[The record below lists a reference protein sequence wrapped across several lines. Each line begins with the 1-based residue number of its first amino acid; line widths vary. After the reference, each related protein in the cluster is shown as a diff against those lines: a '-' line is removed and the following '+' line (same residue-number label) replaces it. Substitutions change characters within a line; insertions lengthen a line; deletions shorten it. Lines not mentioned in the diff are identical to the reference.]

1 MKKFLTVLL
10 SSTFLLNTLNAEEM
24 PVLENDNEVKEVVE
38 ENTQVDETTTQN
50 EDTTN
55 EEQEV
60 KNYVAQINDTK
71 YETFD
76 EAYAASKDG
85 DTIILLSDATT
96 EGINLKHNLI
106 IDGKKYTLTFTDKGI
121 AMWEFSLTFKNMTV
135 SMNGITSTP
144 YTSEW
149 SWMAIAAST
158 NAKLVLEN
166 TNMTIDAAGKS
177 KNNTHAIYF
186 CSNNVLSLKNST
198 LTIKNYKHN
207 ALEWNGGDGG
217 YNILLDNS
225 SYLSDNNRSGFTGTF
240 TVKTYNSNVDVIN
253 STGNGSNGSNFEFH
267 DSKVNFNNNG
277 GHGLSAGKLKAYNT
291 TINAINNK
299 LYGVVVVSE
308 LLFDKNTNV
317 TINENGSSYTGGGLK
332 FSISRYT
339 GKFNATIEAGANV
352 TLNKNYRNAIENYGI
367 MTFENGSN
375 LSITENNEPN
385 KGAGIYNAGTI
396 TLPENAIIMNNF
408 ANEGGG
414 IYNKGTM
421 IIPASVKIYNNHAEV
436 SSDDIYNDENANITF
451 GNTHDDWELNGG
463 YKDKDKT
470 EKDCTDKIDG
480 WYDDNEEKRYN
491 SHDENKDNLYVLEK
505 ASGNYTNK
513 LTLKAAHGLYG
524 NVTVRY
530 IDDEGKE
537 LSENIILRGKVD
549 SEYTSSAKEF
559 EYYELIEVKGNRT
572 GKYTLDNQEVIYI
585 YSFVGGIGGDDV
597 DIDTNFPKT
606 GVESNNL
613 PEIIFSLSSLL
624 LAGTVLLK
632 KKFSY

>member
-24 PVLENDNEVKEVVE
+24 PVLENDNEVKAVVE

-85 DTIILLSDATT
+85 DTIILLSNATT
-96 EGINLKHNLI
+96 EGINLKHNLT

-121 AMWEFSLTFKNMTV
+121 AMWKYSLTFKNMTV

-144 YTSEW
+144 YTAEW
-149 SWMAIAAST
+149 NWMAIAAST
-158 NAKLVLEN
+158 NAKLILEN
-166 TNMTIDAAGKS
+166 TNMTMDAAGKS
-177 KNNTHAIYF
+177 KNDTHAIYF

-240 TVKTYNSNVDVIN
+240 TVKTINNSKIDVVN
-253 STGNGSNGSNFEFH
+253 STGNGSNGSHFEFY

-277 GHGLSAGKLKAYNT
+277 SHGLSAGLLTIDNSTVNANNNGANGIHVKSTLKVQNNS
-291 TINAINNK
+291 IVNIENNK
-299 LYGVVVVSE
+299 CSISSQWTIPGALYVAGKDSII
-308 LLFDKNTNV
+308 DKTTKL
-317 TINENGSSYTGGGLK
+317 TIQNNNGS
-332 FSISRYT
+332 
-339 GKFNATIEAGANV
+339 
-352 TLNKNYRNAIENYGI
+352 
-367 MTFENGSN
+367 
-375 LSITENNEPN
+375 
-385 KGAGIYNAGTI
+385 GIYVHKTGDLKLEAGTI
-396 TLPENAIIMNNF
+396 INNF
-408 ANEGGG
+408 AEKLQIGGG
-414 IYNKGTM
+414 IHNTGNLTIDDSV
-421 IIPASVKIYNNHAEV
+421 IINNNHAEV
-436 SSDDIYNDENANITF
+436 SSDDIYNDENASITF

-505 ASGNYTNK
+505 TSGNYTNK

-524 NVTVRY
+524 NVTVKY

-549 SEYTSSAKEF
+549 SEYISLEKEF
-559 EYYELIEVKGNRT
+559 EYYELIEVKGNKT

-585 YSFVGGIGGDDV
+585 YSFVGGMGGDI
-597 DIDTNFPKT
+597 IDPNFPKT

-613 PEIIFSLSSLL
+613 PEVIFSLSSLL
-624 LAGTVLLK
+624 LAGTILLK
-632 KKFSY
+632 KRFN

>member
-106 IDGKKYTLTFTDKGI
+106 IDGKKHTLTFTDKGI
-121 AMWEFSLTFKNMTV
+121 AMWKYSLTFKNMTV

-149 SWMAIAAST
+149 NWMAIAAST
-158 NAKLVLEN
+158 NAKLILEN
-166 TNMTIDAAGKS
+166 TNMTMDAAGKS

-198 LTIKNYKHN
+198 LTIKNYKQD

-253 STGNGSNGSNFEFH
+253 SSGNGSNGSNFEFY

-277 GHGLSAGKLKAYNT
+277 GHGLSAGLLTIDNSTVNANNNGANGIHVGGTLKVQNNS
-291 TINAINNK
+291 IVNIENNK
-299 LYGVVVVSE
+299 CSISSKWTIPGALYVAGKDSII
-308 LLFDKNTNV
+308 DKTTKL
-317 TINENGSSYTGGGLK
+317 TIQNNNGS
-332 FSISRYT
+332 
-339 GKFNATIEAGANV
+339 
-352 TLNKNYRNAIENYGI
+352 
-367 MTFENGSN
+367 
-375 LSITENNEPN
+375 
-385 KGAGIYNAGTI
+385 GIYVHKTGDLKLETGTI
-396 TLPENAIIMNNF
+396 INNF
-408 ANEGGG
+408 AEKLQIGGG
-414 IYNKGTM
+414 IHNAGNLTIDDSV
-421 IIPASVKIYNNHAEV
+421 IINNNHAEV
-436 SSDDIYNDENANITF
+436 SSDDIYNDENASITF

-505 ASGNYTNK
+505 TSGNYTNK

-549 SEYTSSAKEF
+549 SEYTSSEKEF
-559 EYYELIEVKGNRT
+559 EYYELIEVKGNKT

-585 YSFVGGIGGDDV
+585 YSFVGGIGGDDIEI
-597 DIDTNFPKT
+597 DIDNNFPKT

-613 PEIIFSLSSLL
+613 PEVIFSLSSLL
-624 LAGTVLLK
+624 LAGTILLK
-632 KKFSY
+632 KRFN

>member
-24 PVLENDNEVKEVVE
+24 PVLENDSEVKTVVE
-38 ENTQVDETTTQN
+38 ENTQTDETTTQIEN
-50 EDTTN
+50 TPN

-76 EAYAASKDG
+76 EALAASKND
-85 DTIILLSDATT
+85 DTIILLSNATT
-96 EGINLKHNLI
+96 EGINLKHNLT
-106 IDGKKYTLTFTDKGI
+106 IDGKKYTLTFTNKGI
-121 AMWEFSLTFKNMTV
+121 AMWKYSLTFKNMTV

-149 SWMAIAAST
+149 NWMAIASST
-158 NAKLVLEN
+158 DAKLILEN

-186 CSNNVLSLKNST
+186 CGNNVLSLKNSN
-198 LTIKNYKHN
+198 LTIKNYKQD
-207 ALEWNGGDGG
+207 ALEWNGDIPGFKEFDTG
-217 YNILLDNS
+217 YNIILENS
-225 SYLSDNNRSGFTGTF
+225 TFVSDHNRSGFTGTF

-253 STGNGSNGSNFEFH
+253 SSGNGSNGSHFEFY

-277 GHGLSAGKLKAYNT
+277 AHGLSAGLL
-291 TINAINNK
+291 TINNSTVNANNNGANGIHVKSTLKIQNNSIVNIENNK
-299 LYGVVVVSE
+299 CSISSQWTIPGALYVAGKNSII
-308 LLFDKNTNV
+308 DKTTKL
-317 TINENGSSYTGGGLK
+317 TIQNNNGS
-332 FSISRYT
+332 
-339 GKFNATIEAGANV
+339 
-352 TLNKNYRNAIENYGI
+352 
-367 MTFENGSN
+367 
-375 LSITENNEPN
+375 
-385 KGAGIYNAGTI
+385 GIYVHKTGDLKLETGTI
-396 TLPENAIIMNNF
+396 INNF
-408 ANEGGG
+408 AEKLQIGGG
-414 IYNKGTM
+414 IHNAGNL
-421 IIPASVKIYNNHAEV
+421 IIDDTVIINNNHAEI

-549 SEYTSSAKEF
+549 NEYTSSEKEF
-559 EYYELIEVKGNRT
+559 EYYELIEVKGNKT

-585 YSFVGGIGGDDV
+585 YSFVGGMGGDIV
-597 DIDTNFPKT
+597 DPAFPKT
-606 GVESNNL
+606 GVEDSNL
-613 PEIIFSLSSLL
+613 PEVIFSLSSLL
-624 LAGTVLLK
+624 LAGTILLK
-632 KKFSY
+632 KRFN

>member
-24 PVLENDNEVKEVVE
+24 PVLENDNEVEAVVE

-106 IDGKKYTLTFTDKGI
+106 IDGKKHTLTFTDKGI
-121 AMWEFSLTFKNMTV
+121 AMWKYSLTFKNMTV

-149 SWMAIAAST
+149 KWMAIAAST
-158 NAKLVLEN
+158 NAKLILEN
-166 TNMTIDAAGKS
+166 TNMTMDAAGKS
-177 KNNTHAIYF
+177 KNDTHAIYF

-198 LTIKNYKHN
+198 LTIKNYKQD

-240 TVKTYNSNVDVIN
+240 TVKTINNSKIDVVN

-277 GHGLSAGKLKAYNT
+277 GHGLSAGLLTIDNSTVNANNNGANGIHVGGTLKVQNNSIVNIENNKCSISSKWTIPGALYVAGKDSIIDKTTKL
-291 TINAINNK
+291 TIQNNNGSGIYVHKTGDLKLETGTIINNFAEK
-299 LYGVVVVSE
+299 LQ
-308 LLFDKNTNV
+308 
-317 TINENGSSYTGGGLK
+317 IGGG
-332 FSISRYT
+332 IHNT
-339 GKFNATIEAGANV
+339 G
-352 TLNKNYRNAIENYGI
+352 
-367 MTFENGSN
+367 N
-375 LSITENNEPN
+375 LSIDDSV
-385 KGAGIYNAGTI
+385 
-396 TLPENAIIMNNF
+396 IIN
-408 ANEGGG
+408 
-414 IYNKGTM
+414 
-421 IIPASVKIYNNHAEV
+421 NNHAEV
-436 SSDDIYNDENANITF
+436 SSDDIYNDENASITF

-505 ASGNYTNK
+505 TSGNYTNK

-524 NVTVRY
+524 NVTVKY

-549 SEYTSSAKEF
+549 SEYTSSEKEF
-559 EYYELIEVKGNRT
+559 EYYELIEVKGNKT

-606 GVESNNL
+606 GVEDNNL
-613 PEIIFSLSSLL
+613 PEVIFSMSSLL
-624 LAGTVLLK
+624 LAGTILLK
-632 KKFSY
+632 KKFN

>member
-24 PVLENDNEVKEVVE
+24 PVLENDNEVKAVVE

-76 EAYAASKDG
+76 EAYAASKND
-85 DTIILLSDATT
+85 DTIILLSNATT
-96 EGINLKHNLI
+96 EGIDLKHNLT
-106 IDGKKYTLTFTDKGI
+106 IDGKKHALTFTDKGI
-121 AMWEFSLTFKNMTV
+121 AMWKYSLTFKNMTV

-144 YTSEW
+144 YTAEW
-149 SWMAIAAST
+149 NWMAIAAST
-158 NAKLVLEN
+158 NAKLILEN
-166 TNMTIDAAGKS
+166 TNMTMDAAGKS
-177 KNNTHAIYF
+177 KNDTHAIYF

-240 TVKTYNSNVDVIN
+240 TVKTINNSKIDVVN
-253 STGNGSNGSNFEFH
+253 STGNGSNGSHFEFY

-277 GHGLSAGKLKAYNT
+277 SHGLSAGLLTIDNSTVNANNNGANGIHVKSTLKVQNNS
-291 TINAINNK
+291 IVNIENNK
-299 LYGVVVVSE
+299 CSISSQWTIPGALYVAGKDSII
-308 LLFDKNTNV
+308 DKTTKL
-317 TINENGSSYTGGGLK
+317 TIQNNNGS
-332 FSISRYT
+332 
-339 GKFNATIEAGANV
+339 
-352 TLNKNYRNAIENYGI
+352 
-367 MTFENGSN
+367 
-375 LSITENNEPN
+375 
-385 KGAGIYNAGTI
+385 GIYVHKTGDLKLEAGTI
-396 TLPENAIIMNNF
+396 INNF
-408 ANEGGG
+408 AEKLQIGGG
-414 IYNKGTM
+414 IHNAGNLTIDNSV
-421 IIPASVKIYNNHAEV
+421 IINNNHAEV

-491 SHDENKDNLYVLEK
+491 SHDENRDNLYVLEK

-524 NVTVRY
+524 NVTVKY

-549 SEYTSSAKEF
+549 SEYTSLEKEF
-559 EYYELIEVKGNRT
+559 EYYELIEVKGNKT

-585 YSFVGGIGGDDV
+585 YSFVGGMGGDIV
-597 DIDTNFPKT
+597 DPAFPKT
-606 GVESNNL
+606 GVEDSNL
-613 PEIIFSLSSLL
+613 PEVIFSLSSLL
-624 LAGTVLLK
+624 LAGTILLK
-632 KKFSY
+632 KRFN

>member
-24 PVLENDNEVKEVVE
+24 PVLENDNEVKAVVE

-85 DTIILLSDATT
+85 DTIFLLSNATT
-96 EGINLKHNLI
+96 EGIDLKHNLT
-106 IDGKKYTLTFTDKGI
+106 IDGKKYTLTFTNKGI
-121 AMWEFSLTFKNMTV
+121 AMWKYSLTFKNMTV

-149 SWMAIAAST
+149 NWMAIASSAD
-158 NAKLVLEN
+158 AKLILEN

-177 KNNTHAIYF
+177 KNDTHAIYF
-186 CSNNVLSLKNST
+186 CGNNVLSLKNST
-198 LTIKNYKHN
+198 LTIKNYKQD
-207 ALEWNGGDGG
+207 ALEWDGGDGG

-240 TVKTYNSNVDVIN
+240 TVKTINNSKIDVVN
-253 STGNGSNGSNFEFH
+253 STGNGSNGSNFEFY

-299 LYGVVVVSE
+299 LYGVAAVSE

-317 TINENGSSYTGGGLK
+317 TINENGSSYTGGGLR
-332 FSISRYT
+332 FSISKYT

-352 TLNKNYRNAIENYGI
+352 TFNKNYRNAIENYGI
-367 MTFENGSN
+367 MSFENGSN
-375 LSITENNEPN
+375 LSITENNEPK
-385 KGAGIYNAGTI
+385 KGAGIYNAGTM

-436 SSDDIYNDENANITF
+436 SSDDIYNDENASITF

-505 ASGNYTNK
+505 TSGNYTNK

-537 LSENIILRGKVD
+537 LSKNIILRGKVD
-549 SEYTSSAKEF
+549 SEYTSSEKEF
-559 EYYELIEVKGNRT
+559 EYYELIEVKGNKT

-585 YSFVGGIGGDDV
+585 YSFVGGMGGDIV
-597 DIDTNFPKT
+597 DPAFPKT
-606 GVESNNL
+606 GVEDSNL
-613 PEIIFSLSSLL
+613 PEVIFSLSSLL
-624 LAGTVLLK
+624 LAGTILLK
-632 KKFSY
+632 KRFN

>member
-24 PVLENDNEVKEVVE
+24 PVLENDNEVKTVVE
-38 ENTQVDETTTQN
+38 ENTQTDETTTQIEN
-50 EDTTN
+50 TPN

-76 EAYAASKDG
+76 EALAASKND
-85 DTIILLSDATT
+85 DTIILLSNATT
-96 EGINLKHNLI
+96 EGINLKHNLT
-106 IDGKKYTLTFTDKGI
+106 IDGKKYTLTFTNKGI
-121 AMWEFSLTFKNMTV
+121 AMWKYSLTFKNMTV

-149 SWMAIAAST
+149 NWMAIASST
-158 NAKLVLEN
+158 DAKLILEN

-186 CSNNVLSLKNST
+186 CGNNVLSLKNSN
-198 LTIKNYKHN
+198 LTIKNYKQD
-207 ALEWNGGDGG
+207 ALEWNGDIPGFKEFDKG
-217 YNILLDNS
+217 YNIILENS
-225 SYLSDNNRSGFTGTF
+225 TFVSDHNRSGFTGTF

-253 STGNGSNGSNFEFH
+253 SSGNGSNGSHFEFY

-277 GHGLSAGKLKAYNT
+277 AHGLSAGLL
-291 TINAINNK
+291 TINNSTVNANNNGANGIHVGDTLKIQNNSIVNIENNK
-299 LYGVVVVSE
+299 CSISSKWTMPGALYVAGKNSII
-308 LLFDKNTNV
+308 DKTTKL
-317 TINENGSSYTGGGLK
+317 TIQNNNGS
-332 FSISRYT
+332 
-339 GKFNATIEAGANV
+339 
-352 TLNKNYRNAIENYGI
+352 
-367 MTFENGSN
+367 
-375 LSITENNEPN
+375 
-385 KGAGIYNAGTI
+385 GIYVHKTGDLKLETGTI
-396 TLPENAIIMNNF
+396 INNF
-408 ANEGGG
+408 AEKLQIGGG
-414 IYNKGTM
+414 IHNAGNL
-421 IIPASVKIYNNHAEV
+421 IIDDSVIINNNHAEV

-549 SEYTSSAKEF
+549 NEYTSSEKEF
-559 EYYELIEVKGNRT
+559 EYYELIEVKGNKT

-585 YSFVGGIGGDDV
+585 YSFVGGMGGDIV
-597 DIDTNFPKT
+597 DPAFPKT
-606 GVESNNL
+606 GVEDSNL
-613 PEIIFSLSSLL
+613 PEVIFSLSSLL

>member
-24 PVLENDNEVKEVVE
+24 PVLENDNEVKTVVE
-38 ENTQVDETTTQN
+38 ENTQTDETTTQIEN
-50 EDTTN
+50 TPN

-76 EAYAASKDG
+76 EALAASKND
-85 DTIILLSDATT
+85 DTIILLSNATT
-96 EGINLKHNLI
+96 EGINLKHNLT
-106 IDGKKYTLTFTDKGI
+106 IDGKKYTLTFTNKGI
-121 AMWEFSLTFKNMTV
+121 AMWKYSLTFKNMTV

-144 YTSEW
+144 YTAEW
-149 SWMAIAAST
+149 NWMAIAAST
-158 NAKLVLEN
+158 NAKLILEN
-166 TNMTIDAAGKS
+166 TNMTMDAAGKS

-186 CSNNVLSLKNST
+186 CGNNVLSLKNST
-198 LTIKNYKHN
+198 LTIKNYKQD
-207 ALEWNGGDGG
+207 ALEWDDKRKGFEEFDTG
-217 YNILLDNS
+217 YNVILENS
-225 SYLSDNNRSGFTGTF
+225 TFVSDHNRSGFTGTF

-253 STGNGSNGSNFEFH
+253 SSGNGSNGSHFEFH

-277 GHGLSAGKLKAYNT
+277 AHGLSAGLL
-291 TINAINNK
+291 TINNSTVNANNNGANGIHVGDTLKIQNNSIVNIENNK
-299 LYGVVVVSE
+299 CSISSKWTMPGALYVAGKNSII
-308 LLFDKNTNV
+308 DKTTKL
-317 TINENGSSYTGGGLK
+317 TIQNNNGS
-332 FSISRYT
+332 
-339 GKFNATIEAGANV
+339 
-352 TLNKNYRNAIENYGI
+352 
-367 MTFENGSN
+367 
-375 LSITENNEPN
+375 
-385 KGAGIYNAGTI
+385 GIYVHKTGDLKLETGTI
-396 TLPENAIIMNNF
+396 INNF
-408 ANEGGG
+408 AEKLQIGGG
-414 IYNKGTM
+414 IHNAGNL
-421 IIPASVKIYNNHAEV
+421 IIDDSVIINNNHAEV

-549 SEYTSSAKEF
+549 NEYTSSEKEF
-559 EYYELIEVKGNRT
+559 EYYELIEVKGNKT

-585 YSFVGGIGGDDV
+585 YSFVGGMGGDIV
-597 DIDTNFPKT
+597 DPAFPKT
-606 GVESNNL
+606 GVEDSNL
-613 PEIIFSLSSLL
+613 PEVIFSLSSLL

>member
-24 PVLENDNEVKEVVE
+24 PVLENDNEVKAVVE

-76 EAYAASKDG
+76 EAYAASKNG
-85 DTIILLSDATT
+85 DTIILLSNATT
-96 EGINLKHNLI
+96 EGIDLKHNLT
-106 IDGKKYTLTFTDKGI
+106 IDGKKYTLTFTNKGI
-121 AMWEFSLTFKNMTV
+121 AMWKYSLTFKNMTV

-149 SWMAIAAST
+149 NWMAIASSAD
-158 NAKLVLEN
+158 AKLILEN

-177 KNNTHAIYF
+177 KNDTHAIYF
-186 CSNNVLSLKNST
+186 CGNNVLSLKNST
-198 LTIKNYKHN
+198 LTIKNYKQD
-207 ALEWNGGDGG
+207 ALEWDGGDGG

-240 TVKTYNSNVDVIN
+240 TVKTINNSKIDVVN
-253 STGNGSNGSNFEFH
+253 STGNGSNGSNFEFY

-299 LYGVVVVSE
+299 LYGVAAVSE

-317 TINENGSSYTGGGLK
+317 TINENGSSYTGGGLR
-332 FSISRYT
+332 FSISKYT

-352 TLNKNYRNAIENYGI
+352 TFNKNYRNAIENYGI
-367 MTFENGSN
+367 MSFENGSN
-375 LSITENNEPN
+375 LSITENNEPK
-385 KGAGIYNAGTI
+385 KGAGIYNAGTM

-421 IIPASVKIYNNHAEV
+421 VIPASVKIYNNHAEV
-436 SSDDIYNDENANITF
+436 SSDDIYNDENASITF

-505 ASGNYTNK
+505 TSGNYTNK

-524 NVTVRY
+524 NVTVKY

-537 LSENIILRGKVD
+537 LSKNIILRGKVD
-549 SEYTSSAKEF
+549 SEYTSSEKEF
-559 EYYELIEVKGNRT
+559 EYYELIEVKGNKT

-585 YSFVGGIGGDDV
+585 YSFVGGMGGDIV
-597 DIDTNFPKT
+597 DPAFPKT
-606 GVESNNL
+606 GVEDSNL
-613 PEIIFSLSSLL
+613 PEVIFSLSSLL
-624 LAGTVLLK
+624 LAGTILLK
-632 KKFSY
+632 KRFN

>member
-24 PVLENDNEVKEVVE
+24 PVLENDNEVKAVVE

-85 DTIILLSDATT
+85 DTIILLSNATT
-96 EGINLKHNLI
+96 EGINLKHNLT

-121 AMWEFSLTFKNMTV
+121 AMWKYSLTFKNMTV

-144 YTSEW
+144 YTAEW
-149 SWMAIAAST
+149 NWMAIAAST
-158 NAKLVLEN
+158 NAKLILEN
-166 TNMTIDAAGKS
+166 TNMTMDAAGKS
-177 KNNTHAIYF
+177 KNDTHAIYF

-240 TVKTYNSNVDVIN
+240 TVKTINNSKIDVVN
-253 STGNGSNGSNFEFH
+253 STGNGSNGSHFEFY

-277 GHGLSAGKLKAYNT
+277 SHGLSAGLLTIDNSTVNANNNGANGIHVASTLKVQNNS
-291 TINAINNK
+291 IVNIENNK
-299 LYGVVVVSE
+299 CSLSSQWTIPGALYVAGKDSII
-308 LLFDKNTNV
+308 DKTTKL
-317 TINENGSSYTGGGLK
+317 TIQNNNGS
-332 FSISRYT
+332 
-339 GKFNATIEAGANV
+339 
-352 TLNKNYRNAIENYGI
+352 
-367 MTFENGSN
+367 
-375 LSITENNEPN
+375 
-385 KGAGIYNAGTI
+385 GIYVHKTGDLKLEAGTI
-396 TLPENAIIMNNF
+396 INNF
-408 ANEGGG
+408 AEKLPIGGG
-414 IYNKGTM
+414 IHNTGNLTIDDSV
-421 IIPASVKIYNNHAEV
+421 IINNNHAEV
-436 SSDDIYNDENANITF
+436 SSDDIYNDENASITF

-524 NVTVRY
+524 NVTVKY

-549 SEYTSSAKEF
+549 SVYTSLEKEF
-559 EYYELIEVKGNRT
+559 EYYELIEVKGNKT

-585 YSFVGGIGGDDV
+585 YSFVGGMGGDIV
-597 DIDTNFPKT
+597 DPNFPKT

-624 LAGTVLLK
+624 LAGTILLK
-632 KKFSY
+632 KRFN

>member
-24 PVLENDNEVKEVVE
+24 PVLENDNEVKAVVE

-85 DTIILLSDATT
+85 DTIILLSNATT
-96 EGINLKHNLI
+96 EGINLKHNLT
-106 IDGKKYTLTFTDKGI
+106 IDGKEYTLTFTNKGI
-121 AMWEFSLTFKNMTV
+121 AMWKYSLTFKNMTV

-144 YTSEW
+144 YTAEW
-149 SWMAIAAST
+149 NWMAIASSAD
-158 NAKLVLEN
+158 AKLILEN

-186 CSNNVLSLKNST
+186 CGNNVLSLKNST
-198 LTIKNYKHN
+198 LTIKNYKQD
-207 ALEWNGGDGG
+207 ALEWNGGNGG

-225 SYLSDNNRSGFTGTF
+225 SYLSDNNRSGFTGSF
-240 TVKTYNSNVDVIN
+240 TVKTINNSKIDVIN
-253 STGNGSNGSNFEFH
+253 STGNGSNGSHFEFY

-299 LYGVVVVSE
+299 FYGVVAVSE
-308 LLFDKNTNV
+308 LLFDKNANV
-317 TINENGSSYTGGGLK
+317 TINENGSGYTGGGLK
-332 FSISRYT
+332 FSISKYT

-352 TLNKNYRNAIENYGI
+352 TFNKNYRNAIENYGI

-375 LSITENNEPN
+375 LSITENNEPK

-451 GNTHDDWELNGG
+451 SNTHDDWELNGG

-491 SHDENKDNLYVLEK
+491 SHDENRDNLYVLEK

-524 NVTVRY
+524 NVTVKY

-549 SEYTSSAKEF
+549 SEYTSLEKEF
-559 EYYELIEVKGNRT
+559 EYYELIEVKGNKT

-585 YSFVGGIGGDDV
+585 YSFVSGMGGDI
-597 DIDTNFPKT
+597 IDPNFPKT
-606 GVESNNL
+606 GVEDSNL
-613 PEIIFSLSSLL
+613 PEVIFSLSSLL
-624 LAGTVLLK
+624 LAGTILLK
-632 KKFSY
+632 KRFN

>member
-24 PVLENDNEVKEVVE
+24 PVLENDNEVKAVVE
-38 ENTQVDETTTQN
+38 ENTQVDDTTTQN
-50 EDTTN
+50 ENTAN

-76 EAYAASKDG
+76 EAYAASKND
-85 DTIILLSDATT
+85 DTIILLSNATT
-96 EGINLKHNLI
+96 EGINLKHNLT

-121 AMWEFSLTFKNMTV
+121 AMWKYSLTFKNMTV

-144 YTSEW
+144 YTAEW
-149 SWMAIAAST
+149 NWMAIASST
-158 NAKLVLEN
+158 NAKLILEN

-177 KNNTHAIYF
+177 KNDTHAIYF
-186 CSNNVLSLKNST
+186 CGNNVLSLKNST
-198 LTIKNYKHN
+198 LTIKNYKQD
-207 ALEWNGGDGG
+207 ALEWNGGNGG

-225 SYLSDNNRSGFTGTF
+225 SYLSDNNRSGFTGSF
-240 TVKTYNSNVDVIN
+240 TVKTTNNSKIDVVN
-253 STGNGSNGSNFEFH
+253 STGNGSNGSHFEFY

-277 GHGLSAGKLKAYNT
+277 SHGLSAGLLTIDNSTVNANNNGANGIHVANTLKVQNNS
-291 TINAINNK
+291 IVNIENNK
-299 LYGVVVVSE
+299 CSLSSQWTIPGALYVAGKDSII
-308 LLFDKNTNV
+308 DKTTKL
-317 TINENGSSYTGGGLK
+317 TIQNNNGS
-332 FSISRYT
+332 
-339 GKFNATIEAGANV
+339 
-352 TLNKNYRNAIENYGI
+352 
-367 MTFENGSN
+367 
-375 LSITENNEPN
+375 
-385 KGAGIYNAGTI
+385 GIYVHKTGDLKLEAGTI
-396 TLPENAIIMNNF
+396 INNF
-408 ANEGGG
+408 AEKLQIGGG
-414 IYNKGTM
+414 IHNTGNLTIDDSV
-421 IIPASVKIYNNHAEV
+421 IINNNHAEV

-451 GNTHDDWELNGG
+451 GNTHDNWELNGG

-505 ASGNYTNK
+505 TSGNYTNK

-524 NVTVRY
+524 NVTVKY

-549 SEYTSSAKEF
+549 SEYTSLEKEF
-559 EYYELIEVKGNRT
+559 EYYELIEVKGNKT

-585 YSFVGGIGGDDV
+585 YSFVGGMGGDIV
-597 DIDTNFPKT
+597 DPNFPKT

-632 KKFSY
+632 KKFN

>member
-106 IDGKKYTLTFTDKGI
+106 IDGKKHTLTFTDKGI
-121 AMWEFSLTFKNMTV
+121 AMWSRSLTFKNMTV

-149 SWMAIAAST
+149 SWMAISAATDS
-158 NAKLVLEN
+158 KLILEN
-166 TNMTIDAAGKS
+166 TNMTMDAAS
-177 KNNTHAIYF
+177 KPNNNAHAIYF
-186 CSNNVLSLKNST
+186 CGNNVLSLKNSN
-198 LTIKNYKHN
+198 LTIKNYKQD
-207 ALEWNGGDGG
+207 ALEWNSDIPGFKEFDTR
-217 YNILLDNS
+217 YNVILENS
-225 SYLSDNNRSGFTGTF
+225 TFISDHNRSGFTGTF

-253 STGNGSNGSNFEFH
+253 SAGNGSNGSHFEFH

-277 GHGLSAGKLKAYNT
+277 GHGLSAGLL
-291 TINAINNK
+291 TINNSTVNANNNGGNGIHAAQTLKIQNNSIVNIENNK
-299 LYGVVVVSE
+299 CSISSQWTIPGALYVAGKNSII
-308 LLFDKNTNV
+308 DKTTKL
-317 TINENGSSYTGGGLK
+317 TIQNNNGS
-332 FSISRYT
+332 
-339 GKFNATIEAGANV
+339 
-352 TLNKNYRNAIENYGI
+352 
-367 MTFENGSN
+367 
-375 LSITENNEPN
+375 
-385 KGAGIYNAGTI
+385 GIYVHKTGDLKLEAGTI
-396 TLPENAIIMNNF
+396 INNF
-408 ANEGGG
+408 AEKLQIGGG
-414 IYNKGTM
+414 IHNAGNL
-421 IIPASVKIYNNHAEV
+421 IIDDSVIINNNHAEI

-613 PEIIFSLSSLL
+613 LEIIFSLSSLL

>member
-24 PVLENDNEVKEVVE
+24 PVLENDNEVEAVVE

-106 IDGKKYTLTFTDKGI
+106 IDGKKHTLTFTDKGI
-121 AMWEFSLTFKNMTV
+121 AMWKYSLTFKNMTV

-149 SWMAIAAST
+149 NWMAIAAST
-158 NAKLVLEN
+158 NAKLILEN
-166 TNMTIDAAGKS
+166 TNMTMDAAGKS
-177 KNNTHAIYF
+177 KNDTHAIYF

-198 LTIKNYKHN
+198 LTIKNYKQD

-240 TVKTYNSNVDVIN
+240 TVKTINNSKIDVVN

-277 GHGLSAGKLKAYNT
+277 GHGLSAGLLTIDNSTVNANNNGANGIHVGGTLKVQNNSIVNIENNKCSISSKWTIPGALYVAGKDSIIDKTTKL
-291 TINAINNK
+291 TIQNNNGSGIYVHKTGDLKLETGTIINNFAEK
-299 LYGVVVVSE
+299 LQ
-308 LLFDKNTNV
+308 
-317 TINENGSSYTGGGLK
+317 IGGG
-332 FSISRYT
+332 IHNT
-339 GKFNATIEAGANV
+339 G
-352 TLNKNYRNAIENYGI
+352 
-367 MTFENGSN
+367 N
-375 LSITENNEPN
+375 LSIDDSV
-385 KGAGIYNAGTI
+385 
-396 TLPENAIIMNNF
+396 IIN
-408 ANEGGG
+408 
-414 IYNKGTM
+414 
-421 IIPASVKIYNNHAEV
+421 NNHAEV
-436 SSDDIYNDENANITF
+436 SSDDIYNDENASITF

-505 ASGNYTNK
+505 TSGNYTNK

-524 NVTVRY
+524 NVTVKY

-549 SEYTSSAKEF
+549 SEYTSSEKEF
-559 EYYELIEVKGNRT
+559 EYYELIEVKGNKT

-606 GVESNNL
+606 GVEDNNL
-613 PEIIFSLSSLL
+613 PEVIFSMSSLL
-624 LAGTVLLK
+624 LAGTILLK

>member
-24 PVLENDNEVKEVVE
+24 PVLENDNEVKAVVE

-76 EAYAASKDG
+76 EAYAASKND
-85 DTIILLSDATT
+85 DTIILLSNATT
-96 EGINLKHNLI
+96 EGINLKHNLT
-106 IDGKKYTLTFTDKGI
+106 IDGKKHALTFTDKGI
-121 AMWEFSLTFKNMTV
+121 AMWKYSLTFKNMTV

-144 YTSEW
+144 YTAEW
-149 SWMAIAAST
+149 NWMAIASST
-158 NAKLVLEN
+158 DAKLILEN

-186 CSNNVLSLKNST
+186 CGNNLLSLKNSN
-198 LTIKNYKHN
+198 LTIKNYKQD
-207 ALEWNGGDGG
+207 ALEWNGDIPGFKEFDTG
-217 YNILLDNS
+217 YNVILENS
-225 SYLSDNNRSGFTGTF
+225 TFVSDHNRSGFTGTF

-253 STGNGSNGSNFEFH
+253 SSGNGSNGSHFEFY

-277 GHGLSAGKLKAYNT
+277 AHGLSAGLL
-291 TINAINNK
+291 TINNSTVNANNNGANGIHVGDTLKIQNNSIVNIENNK
-299 LYGVVVVSE
+299 CSISSKWTMPGALYVAGKNSII
-308 LLFDKNTNV
+308 DKTTKL
-317 TINENGSSYTGGGLK
+317 TIQNNNGS
-332 FSISRYT
+332 
-339 GKFNATIEAGANV
+339 
-352 TLNKNYRNAIENYGI
+352 
-367 MTFENGSN
+367 
-375 LSITENNEPN
+375 
-385 KGAGIYNAGTI
+385 GIYVHKTGDLKLETGTI
-396 TLPENAIIMNNF
+396 INNF
-408 ANEGGG
+408 AEKLQIGGG
-414 IYNKGTM
+414 IHNAGNL
-421 IIPASVKIYNNHAEV
+421 IIDDSVIINNNHAEV

-491 SHDENKDNLYVLEK
+491 SHDESKDNLYVLEK

-549 SEYTSSAKEF
+549 NEYTSSEKEF
-559 EYYELIEVKGNRT
+559 KYYELIEVKGNKT

-585 YSFVGGIGGDDV
+585 YSFVGGMGGDIV
-597 DIDTNFPKT
+597 DPNFPKT

-613 PEIIFSLSSLL
+613 PEVIFSLSSLL
-624 LAGTVLLK
+624 LAGTILLK
-632 KKFSY
+632 KKFN

>member
-24 PVLENDNEVKEVVE
+24 PVHENDNEVKTVVE
-38 ENTQVDETTTQN
+38 ENTQADETTTQN
-50 EDTTN
+50 ENTAN

-85 DTIILLSDATT
+85 DTIILLSNATT

-106 IDGKKYTLTFTDKGI
+106 INGKNHTLSFNDKGI
-121 AMWEFSLTFKNMTV
+121 AMWKYSLTFKNMTV

-144 YTSEW
+144 YSEW
-149 SWMAIAAST
+149 SWMAIASST
-158 NAKLVLEN
+158 NAKLILEN
-166 TNMTIDAAGKS
+166 TNMTMDAAGKS
-177 KNNTHAIYF
+177 NSGTHAIYF
-186 CSNNVLSLKNST
+186 CGNNVLSLKNSN
-198 LTIKNYKHN
+198 LTIKNYKQD
-207 ALEWNGGDGG
+207 ALEWDGGNGG

-240 TVKTYNSNVDVIN
+240 TVKTINNSKIDVIN
-253 STGNGSNGSNFEFH
+253 STGNGSNGSNFEFY
-267 DSKVNFNNNG
+267 DSTVNFNNNV
-277 GHGLSAGKLKAYNT
+277 GHGLSASLLTIDNSTVNANNNGGNGIHTTQTLKVQNNS
-291 TINAINNK
+291 IVNIENNK
-299 LYGVVVVSE
+299 CSISSKWTVPGALYVAGKNSII
-308 LLFDKNTNV
+308 DKTTKL
-317 TINENGSSYTGGGLK
+317 TIQNNNGSGIYVHKTGGLK
-332 FSISRYT
+332 LEV
-339 GKFNATIEAGANV
+339 GTI
-352 TLNKNYRNAIENYGI
+352 I
-367 MTFENGSN
+367 
-375 LSITENNEPN
+375 NNFAE
-385 KGAGIYNAGTI
+385 KLQIGGGIYNAGT
-396 TLPENAIIMNNF
+396 LIIDDSV
-408 ANEGGG
+408 
-414 IYNKGTM
+414 
-421 IIPASVKIYNNHAEV
+421 IINNNHAEV
-436 SSDDIYNDENANITF
+436 SSDDIYNDENASITF

-480 WYDDNEEKRYN
+480 WYDDNEQQRYN
-491 SHDENKDNLYVLEK
+491 SHDENKDNLYVSEK

-530 IDDEGKE
+530 IDDEGNE

-549 SEYTSSAKEF
+549 NEYTSSEKEF
-559 EYYELIEVKGNRT
+559 EYYELIEVKGNKT

-585 YSFVGGIGGDDV
+585 YSFVGGMGGDIV
-597 DIDTNFPKT
+597 DPDFPKT
-606 GVESNNL
+606 GVEDSNL

-624 LAGTVLLK
+624 LAGTILLK
-632 KKFSY
+632 KKIN

>member
-24 PVLENDNEVKEVVE
+24 PVLENDNEVKTVVE
-38 ENTQVDETTTQN
+38 ENTQTDETTTQIEN
-50 EDTTN
+50 TPN

-76 EAYAASKDG
+76 EALAASKND
-85 DTIILLSDATT
+85 DTIILLSNATT
-96 EGINLKHNLI
+96 EGINLKHNLT
-106 IDGKKYTLTFTDKGI
+106 IDGKKYTLTFTNKGI
-121 AMWEFSLTFKNMTV
+121 AMWKYSLTFKNMTV

-149 SWMAIAAST
+149 NWMAIASST
-158 NAKLVLEN
+158 DAKLILEN

-186 CSNNVLSLKNST
+186 CGNNVLSLKNSN
-198 LTIKNYKHN
+198 LTIKNYKQD
-207 ALEWNGGDGG
+207 ALEWNGDIPGFKEFDTG
-217 YNILLDNS
+217 YNIILENS
-225 SYLSDNNRSGFTGTF
+225 TFVSDHNRSGFTGTF

-253 STGNGSNGSNFEFH
+253 SSGNGSNGSHFEFY

-277 GHGLSAGKLKAYNT
+277 AHGLSAGLL
-291 TINAINNK
+291 TINNSTVNANNNGANGIHVKSTLKIQNNSIVNIENNK
-299 LYGVVVVSE
+299 CSISSQWTIPGALYVAGKNSII
-308 LLFDKNTNV
+308 DKTTKL
-317 TINENGSSYTGGGLK
+317 TIQNNNGS
-332 FSISRYT
+332 
-339 GKFNATIEAGANV
+339 
-352 TLNKNYRNAIENYGI
+352 
-367 MTFENGSN
+367 
-375 LSITENNEPN
+375 
-385 KGAGIYNAGTI
+385 GIYVHKTGDLKLETGTI
-396 TLPENAIIMNNF
+396 INNF
-408 ANEGGG
+408 AEKLQIGGG
-414 IYNKGTM
+414 IHNAGNL
-421 IIPASVKIYNNHAEV
+421 IIDDTVIINNNHAEI
-436 SSDDIYNDENANITF
+436 SSDDIYNDENANISF

-549 SEYTSSAKEF
+549 NEYTSLEKEF
-559 EYYELIEVKGNRT
+559 EYYELIEVKGNKT

-585 YSFVGGIGGDDV
+585 YSFVGGMGGDIV
-597 DIDTNFPKT
+597 DPAFPKT
-606 GVESNNL
+606 GVEDSNL
-613 PEIIFSLSSLL
+613 PEVIFSLSSLL
-624 LAGTVLLK
+624 LAGTILLK

>member
-24 PVLENDNEVKEVVE
+24 PVLENDNEVEAVVE

-106 IDGKKYTLTFTDKGI
+106 IDGKKHTLTFTDKGI
-121 AMWEFSLTFKNMTV
+121 AMWKYSLTFKNMTV

-149 SWMAIAAST
+149 NWMAIAAST
-158 NAKLVLEN
+158 NAKLILEN
-166 TNMTIDAAGKS
+166 TNMTMDAAGKS
-177 KNNTHAIYF
+177 KNDTHAIYF

-198 LTIKNYKHN
+198 LTIKNYKQD

-253 STGNGSNGSNFEFH
+253 SSGNGSNGSNFEFH

-277 GHGLSAGKLKAYNT
+277 GHGLSAGLLTIDNSTVNANNNGANGIHVGGTLKVQNNS
-291 TINAINNK
+291 IVNIENNK
-299 LYGVVVVSE
+299 CSISSKWTIPGALYVAGKDSII
-308 LLFDKNTNV
+308 DKTTKL
-317 TINENGSSYTGGGLK
+317 TIQNNNGS
-332 FSISRYT
+332 
-339 GKFNATIEAGANV
+339 
-352 TLNKNYRNAIENYGI
+352 
-367 MTFENGSN
+367 
-375 LSITENNEPN
+375 
-385 KGAGIYNAGTI
+385 GIYVHKTGDLKLETGTI
-396 TLPENAIIMNNF
+396 INNF
-408 ANEGGG
+408 AEKLQIGGG
-414 IYNKGTM
+414 IHNTGNLTIDDSV
-421 IIPASVKIYNNHAEV
+421 IINNNHAEV

-505 ASGNYTNK
+505 TSGNYTNK

-524 NVTVRY
+524 NVTVKY

-549 SEYTSSAKEF
+549 SEYTSSEKEF
-559 EYYELIEVKGNRT
+559 EYYELIEVKGNKT

-606 GVESNNL
+606 GVEDNNL
-613 PEIIFSLSSLL
+613 PEVIFSMSSLL
-624 LAGTVLLK
+624 LAGTILLK
-632 KKFSY
+632 KKFN

>member
-24 PVLENDNEVKEVVE
+24 PVLENDNEVEAVVE

-106 IDGKKYTLTFTDKGI
+106 IDGKKHTLTFTDKGI
-121 AMWEFSLTFKNMTV
+121 AMWKYSLTFKNMTV

-149 SWMAIAAST
+149 NWMAIAAST
-158 NAKLVLEN
+158 NAKLILEN
-166 TNMTIDAAGKS
+166 TNMTMDAAGKS
-177 KNNTHAIYF
+177 KNDTHAIYF

-198 LTIKNYKHN
+198 LTIKNYKQD
-207 ALEWNGGDGG
+207 ALEWDGGDGG

-240 TVKTYNSNVDVIN
+240 TVKTINNSKIDVVN
-253 STGNGSNGSNFEFH
+253 STGNGSNGSHFEFY

-277 GHGLSAGKLKAYNT
+277 GHGLSAGLLTIDNSTVNANNNGANGIHVGGTLKVQNNS
-291 TINAINNK
+291 IVNIENNK
-299 LYGVVVVSE
+299 CSISSKWTIPGELYVAGKDSII
-308 LLFDKNTNV
+308 DKTTKL
-317 TINENGSSYTGGGLK
+317 TIQNNNGS
-332 FSISRYT
+332 
-339 GKFNATIEAGANV
+339 
-352 TLNKNYRNAIENYGI
+352 
-367 MTFENGSN
+367 
-375 LSITENNEPN
+375 
-385 KGAGIYNAGTI
+385 GIYVHKTGDLKLETGTI
-396 TLPENAIIMNNF
+396 INNF
-408 ANEGGG
+408 AEKLQIGGG
-414 IYNKGTM
+414 IHNAGNLTIDDSV
-421 IIPASVKIYNNHAEV
+421 IINNNHAEV
-436 SSDDIYNDENANITF
+436 SSDDIYNDENASITF

-491 SHDENKDNLYVLEK
+491 SHDESKDNLYVLEK
-505 ASGNYTNK
+505 TSGNYTNK

-524 NVTVRY
+524 NVTVKY

-559 EYYELIEVKGNRT
+559 EYYELIEVKGNKT

-606 GVESNNL
+606 GVEDNNL
-613 PEIIFSLSSLL
+613 PEVIFSMSSLL
-624 LAGTVLLK
+624 LAGTILLK
-632 KKFSY
+632 KKFN

>member
-24 PVLENDNEVKEVVE
+24 PVLENDNEVKAVVE

-85 DTIILLSDATT
+85 DTIILLSNATT
-96 EGINLKHNLI
+96 EGIDLKHNLT
-106 IDGKKYTLTFTDKGI
+106 IDGKKYTLTFTNKGI
-121 AMWEFSLTFKNMTV
+121 AMWKYSLTFKNMTV

-149 SWMAIAAST
+149 NWMAIASST
-158 NAKLVLEN
+158 NAKLILEN

-186 CSNNVLSLKNST
+186 CGNNVLSLKNST
-198 LTIKNYKHN
+198 LTIKNYKQD
-207 ALEWNGGDGG
+207 ALEWDGGDGG

-240 TVKTYNSNVDVIN
+240 TVKTINNSKIDVVN
-253 STGNGSNGSNFEFH
+253 STGNGSNGSNFEFY

-277 GHGLSAGKLKAYNT
+277 GHGLSAGKLKTYNT

-299 LYGVVVVSE
+299 LYGVAAVSE

-317 TINENGSSYTGGGLK
+317 TINENGSSYTGGGLR
-332 FSISRYT
+332 FSISKYT

-352 TLNKNYRNAIENYGI
+352 TFNKNYRNAIENYGI
-367 MTFENGSN
+367 MSFENGSN
-375 LSITENNEPN
+375 LSITENNEPK
-385 KGAGIYNAGTI
+385 KGAGIYNAGTM

-421 IIPASVKIYNNHAEV
+421 VIPASVKIYNNHAEV

-491 SHDENKDNLYVLEK
+491 SHDESKDNLYVLEK
-505 ASGNYTNK
+505 TSGKYTNK

-524 NVTVRY
+524 NVTVKY

-549 SEYTSSAKEF
+549 SEYTSSEKEF
-559 EYYELIEVKGNRT
+559 EYYELIEVKGNKT

-585 YSFVGGIGGDDV
+585 YSFVGGMGGDIV
-597 DIDTNFPKT
+597 DPAFPKT
-606 GVESNNL
+606 GVEDSNL
-613 PEIIFSLSSLL
+613 PEVIFSLSSLL
-624 LAGTVLLK
+624 LAGTILLK
-632 KKFSY
+632 KRFN

>member
-24 PVLENDNEVKEVVE
+24 PVLENDNEVEAVVE

-106 IDGKKYTLTFTDKGI
+106 IDGKKHTLTFTDKGI
-121 AMWEFSLTFKNMTV
+121 AMWKYSLTFKNMTV

-149 SWMAIAAST
+149 NWMAIAAST
-158 NAKLVLEN
+158 NAKLILEN
-166 TNMTIDAAGKS
+166 TNMTMDAAGKS
-177 KNNTHAIYF
+177 KNDTHAIYF

-198 LTIKNYKHN
+198 LTIKNYKQD

-225 SYLSDNNRSGFTGTF
+225 SYLSDNNRSGFTGVF
-240 TVKTYNSNVDVIN
+240 TVKTINNSKIDVVN
-253 STGNGSNGSNFEFH
+253 STGNGSNGSHFEFY

-277 GHGLSAGKLKAYNT
+277 GHGLSAGLLTIDNSTVNANNNGANGIHVGGTLKVQNNS
-291 TINAINNK
+291 IVNIENNK
-299 LYGVVVVSE
+299 CSISSKWTIPGALYVAGKDSII
-308 LLFDKNTNV
+308 DKTTKL
-317 TINENGSSYTGGGLK
+317 TIQNNNGS
-332 FSISRYT
+332 
-339 GKFNATIEAGANV
+339 
-352 TLNKNYRNAIENYGI
+352 
-367 MTFENGSN
+367 
-375 LSITENNEPN
+375 
-385 KGAGIYNAGTI
+385 GIYVHKTGDLKLETGTI
-396 TLPENAIIMNNF
+396 INNF
-408 ANEGGG
+408 AEKLQIGGG
-414 IYNKGTM
+414 IHNAGNLTIDDSV
-421 IIPASVKIYNNHAEV
+421 IINNNHAEV
-436 SSDDIYNDENANITF
+436 SSDDIYNDENASITF

-505 ASGNYTNK
+505 TSGNYTNK

-524 NVTVRY
+524 NVTVKY

-559 EYYELIEVKGNRT
+559 EYYELIEVKGNKT

-585 YSFVGGIGGDDV
+585 YSFVGGIGGDDIEI
-597 DIDTNFPKT
+597 DIDNNFPKT

-613 PEIIFSLSSLL
+613 PEVIISMSSLL
-624 LAGTVLLK
+624 LAGTILLK
-632 KKFSY
+632 KKFN

>member
-24 PVLENDNEVKEVVE
+24 PVLENDNEVKTVVE
-38 ENTQVDETTTQN
+38 ENAQTDETTTQN
-50 EDTTN
+50 ENTAN

-85 DTIILLSDATT
+85 DTIILLSNATT

-106 IDGKKYTLTFTDKGI
+106 IDGKKHTLSFNDKGI
-121 AMWEFSLTFKNMTV
+121 AMWKYSLTFKNMTV
-135 SMNGITSTP
+135 SMNGIVSTP
-144 YTSEW
+144 YSEW
-149 SWMAIAAST
+149 NWMAIASST
-158 NAKLVLEN
+158 DAKLILEN
-166 TNMTIDAAGKS
+166 TNMTMDAAGKS
-177 KNNTHAIYF
+177 NGNTHAIYF
-186 CSNNVLSLKNST
+186 CGNNVLSLKNST
-198 LTIKNYKHN
+198 LTIKNYKQD
-207 ALEWNGGDGG
+207 ALEWDGGNGG

-225 SYLSDNNRSGFTGTF
+225 SYTSDHNRSGFTGTF
-240 TVKTYNSNVDVIN
+240 TVKTINNSKIDVIN
-253 STGNGSNGSNFEFH
+253 STGNGSNGSNFEFY
-267 DSKVNFNNNG
+267 DSTINFNNNG
-277 GHGLSAGKLKAYNT
+277 AHGLSAGKLKAYNT

-299 LYGVVVVSE
+299 FYGVTVISE

-317 TINENGSSYTGGGLK
+317 TINENGSGYTGGGLR
-332 FSISRYT
+332 FSMSKYT

-352 TLNKNYRNAIENYGI
+352 TFNKNYRNAIENYGI

-436 SSDDIYNDENANITF
+436 SSDDICNDENGNITF
-451 GNTHDDWELNGG
+451 GNTQDDWELNGG

-470 EKDCTDKIDG
+470 KKDCTDKIDG
-480 WYDDNEEKRYN
+480 WYDDNEQQRYN
-491 SHDENKDNLYVLEK
+491 SHDENKDNLYVSEK
-505 ASGNYTNK
+505 SSGKYTGK

-530 IDDEGKE
+530 IDDEGNE
-537 LSENIILRGKVD
+537 LSKDILLRGKVD

-559 EYYELIEVKGNRT
+559 EYYELIEVKGNKT

-585 YSFVGGIGGDDV
+585 YSFVGGMGGDI
-597 DIDTNFPKT
+597 IDPDFPKT
-606 GVESNNL
+606 GVEDSNI
-613 PEIIFSLSSLL
+613 PEVIFSLSSLL
-624 LAGTVLLK
+624 LAGTILLK
-632 KKFSY
+632 KRFN

>member
-10 SSTFLLNTLNAEEM
+10 SSTFFLNTLNAEEM
-24 PVLENDNEVKEVVE
+24 PVLENDNEVKAVVE

-76 EAYAASKDG
+76 EAYAASKNG
-85 DTIILLSDATT
+85 DTIILLSNATT
-96 EGINLKHNLI
+96 EGIDLKHNLT
-106 IDGKKYTLTFTDKGI
+106 IDGKKYTLTFTNKGI
-121 AMWEFSLTFKNMTV
+121 AMWKYSLTFKNMTV

-149 SWMAIAAST
+149 NWMAIASSAD
-158 NAKLVLEN
+158 AKLILEN

-177 KNNTHAIYF
+177 KNDTHAIYF
-186 CSNNVLSLKNST
+186 CGNNVLSLKNST
-198 LTIKNYKHN
+198 LTIKNYKQD
-207 ALEWNGGDGG
+207 ALEWDGGDGG

-240 TVKTYNSNVDVIN
+240 TVKTINNSKIDVVN
-253 STGNGSNGSNFEFH
+253 STGNGSNGSNFEFY

-299 LYGVVVVSE
+299 LYGVAAVSE

-317 TINENGSSYTGGGLK
+317 TINENGSSYTGGGLR
-332 FSISRYT
+332 FSISKYT

-352 TLNKNYRNAIENYGI
+352 TFNKNYRNAIENYGI
-367 MTFENGSN
+367 MSFENGSN
-375 LSITENNEPN
+375 LSITENNEPK
-385 KGAGIYNAGTI
+385 KGAGIYNAGTM

-421 IIPASVKIYNNHAEV
+421 VIPANVKIYNNHAEV
-436 SSDDIYNDENANITF
+436 SSDDIYNDENASITF

-480 WYDDNEEKRYN
+480 WYDDNDQKRYN

-505 ASGNYTNK
+505 TSGNYTNK

-524 NVTVRY
+524 NVTVKY

-537 LSENIILRGKVD
+537 LSKNIILRGKVD
-549 SEYTSSAKEF
+549 SEYTSSEKEF
-559 EYYELIEVKGNRT
+559 EYYELIEVKGNKT

-585 YSFVGGIGGDDV
+585 YSFVGGMGGDIV
-597 DIDTNFPKT
+597 DPAFPKT
-606 GVESNNL
+606 GVEDSNL
-613 PEIIFSLSSLL
+613 PEVIFSLSSLL
-624 LAGTVLLK
+624 LAGTILLK
-632 KKFSY
+632 KRFN

>member
-106 IDGKKYTLTFTDKGI
+106 IDGKKHTLTFTDKGI
-121 AMWEFSLTFKNMTV
+121 AMWKYSLTFKNMTV

-149 SWMAIAAST
+149 NWMAIAAST
-158 NAKLVLEN
+158 NAKLILEN
-166 TNMTIDAAGKS
+166 TNMTMDAAGKS
-177 KNNTHAIYF
+177 KNDTHAIYF

-198 LTIKNYKHN
+198 LTIKNYKQD
-207 ALEWNGGDGG
+207 ALEWDGGDGG

-240 TVKTYNSNVDVIN
+240 TVKTINNSKIDVVN
-253 STGNGSNGSNFEFH
+253 STGNGSNGSHFEFH

-277 GHGLSAGKLKAYNT
+277 GHGLSAGLLTIDNSTVNANNNGANGIHVGGTLKVQNNS
-291 TINAINNK
+291 IVNIENNK
-299 LYGVVVVSE
+299 CSISSKWTIPGALYVAGKDSII
-308 LLFDKNTNV
+308 DKTTKL
-317 TINENGSSYTGGGLK
+317 TIQNNNGS
-332 FSISRYT
+332 
-339 GKFNATIEAGANV
+339 
-352 TLNKNYRNAIENYGI
+352 
-367 MTFENGSN
+367 
-375 LSITENNEPN
+375 
-385 KGAGIYNAGTI
+385 GIYVHKTGDLKLETGTI
-396 TLPENAIIMNNF
+396 INNF
-408 ANEGGG
+408 AEKLQIGGG
-414 IYNKGTM
+414 IHNTGNLTIDDSV
-421 IIPASVKIYNNHAEV
+421 IINNNHAEV

-505 ASGNYTNK
+505 TSGNYTNK

-549 SEYTSSAKEF
+549 SEYTSSEKEF
-559 EYYELIEVKGNRT
+559 EYYELIEVKGNKT

-585 YSFVGGIGGDDV
+585 YSFVGGTGGDDV

-606 GVESNNL
+606 GVEDNNL
-613 PEIIFSLSSLL
+613 PEVIFSMSSLL
-624 LAGTVLLK
+624 LAGTILLK

>member
-50 EDTTN
+50 ENTTN

-106 IDGKKYTLTFTDKGI
+106 IDGKKHTLTFTDKGI
-121 AMWEFSLTFKNMTV
+121 AMWKYSLTFKNMTV

-144 YTSEW
+144 YTAEW
-149 SWMAIAAST
+149 NWMAIASST
-158 NAKLVLEN
+158 NAKLILEN
-166 TNMTIDAAGKS
+166 TNMTIDSAGKS

-186 CSNNVLSLKNST
+186 CGNNVLSLKNST
-198 LTIKNYKHN
+198 LTIKNYKQD
-207 ALEWNGGDGG
+207 ALEWDGKTPGFKEFDAG
-217 YNILLDNS
+217 YNVILENS
-225 SYLSDNNRSGFTGTF
+225 TFVSDHNRSGFTGTF

-253 STGNGSNGSNFEFH
+253 STGNASNGSHFEFH

-277 GHGLSAGKLKAYNT
+277 GHGLSAGLLTIDNSTVNANNNGANGIHVGGTLKVQNNSIVNIENNKCSISSKWTIPGALYVAGKDSIIDKTTKL
-291 TINAINNK
+291 TIQNNNGSGIYVHKTGDLKLEAGTIINNFAEK
-299 LYGVVVVSE
+299 LQ
-308 LLFDKNTNV
+308 
-317 TINENGSSYTGGGLK
+317 IGGG
-332 FSISRYT
+332 IHNT
-339 GKFNATIEAGANV
+339 G
-352 TLNKNYRNAIENYGI
+352 
-367 MTFENGSN
+367 N
-375 LSITENNEPN
+375 LSIDNSV
-385 KGAGIYNAGTI
+385 
-396 TLPENAIIMNNF
+396 IIN
-408 ANEGGG
+408 
-414 IYNKGTM
+414 
-421 IIPASVKIYNNHAEV
+421 NNHAEV
-436 SSDDIYNDENANITF
+436 SSDDIYNDENASITF

-505 ASGNYTNK
+505 TSGNYTNK

-524 NVTVRY
+524 NVTVKY

-559 EYYELIEVKGNRT
+559 EYYELIEVKGNKT

-585 YSFVGGIGGDDV
+585 YSFVGGIGGDDIEI
-597 DIDTNFPKT
+597 DIDNNFPKT

-613 PEIIFSLSSLL
+613 PEVIFSLSSLL
-624 LAGTVLLK
+624 LSGTILLK
-632 KKFSY
+632 KRFN

>member
-24 PVLENDNEVKEVVE
+24 PVLENDNEVKAVVE

-85 DTIILLSDATT
+85 DTIILLSNATT
-96 EGINLKHNLI
+96 EGIDLKHNLT
-106 IDGKKYTLTFTDKGI
+106 IDGKKHTLTFTNKGI
-121 AMWEFSLTFKNMTV
+121 AMWKYSLTFKNMTV

-144 YTSEW
+144 YTAEW
-149 SWMAIAAST
+149 NWMAIASST
-158 NAKLVLEN
+158 NAKLILEN

-177 KNNTHAIYF
+177 ENNTHAIYF

-198 LTIKNYKHN
+198 LTIKNYKQD

-240 TVKTYNSNVDVIN
+240 TVKTINNSKIDVIN
-253 STGNGSNGSNFEFH
+253 SSGNGSNGSNFEFY

-299 LYGVVVVSE
+299 LYGVAAVSE

-317 TINENGSSYTGGGLK
+317 TINENGSSYTGGGLR
-332 FSISRYT
+332 FSISKYT

-352 TLNKNYRNAIENYGI
+352 TFNKNYRNAIENYGI
-367 MTFENGSN
+367 MSFENGSN
-375 LSITENNEPN
+375 LSITENNEPK
-385 KGAGIYNAGTI
+385 KGAGIYNAGTM

-421 IIPASVKIYNNHAEV
+421 VIPASVKIYNNHAEV

-491 SHDENKDNLYVLEK
+491 SHDENKNNLYVLEK
-505 ASGNYTNK
+505 TSGKYTNK

-524 NVTVRY
+524 NVTVKY

-549 SEYTSSAKEF
+549 SEYTSSEKEF
-559 EYYELIEVKGNRT
+559 EYYELIEVKGNKT

-585 YSFVGGIGGDDV
+585 YSFVGGIGGDIV
-597 DIDTNFPKT
+597 DPAFPKT
-606 GVESNNL
+606 GVEDSNL
-613 PEIIFSLSSLL
+613 PEVIFSLSSLL
-624 LAGTVLLK
+624 LAGTILLK
-632 KKFSY
+632 KRFN

>member
-24 PVLENDNEVKEVVE
+24 PVLENDNEVEAVVE

-106 IDGKKYTLTFTDKGI
+106 IDGKKHTLTFTDKGI
-121 AMWEFSLTFKNMTV
+121 AMWKYSLTFKNMTV

-149 SWMAIAAST
+149 KWMAIAAST
-158 NAKLVLEN
+158 NAKLILEN
-166 TNMTIDAAGKS
+166 TNMTMDAAGKS
-177 KNNTHAIYF
+177 KNDTHAIYF

-198 LTIKNYKHN
+198 LTIKNYKQD
-207 ALEWNGGDGG
+207 ALEWDGGDGG

-240 TVKTYNSNVDVIN
+240 TVKTINNSKIDVVN

-277 GHGLSAGKLKAYNT
+277 GHGLSAGLLTIDNSTVNANNNGANGIHVGGTLKVQNNSIVNIENNKCSISSKWTIPGALYVAGKDSIIDKTTKL
-291 TINAINNK
+291 TIQNNNGSGIYVHKTGDLKLETGTIINNFAEK
-299 LYGVVVVSE
+299 LQ
-308 LLFDKNTNV
+308 
-317 TINENGSSYTGGGLK
+317 IGGG
-332 FSISRYT
+332 IHNT
-339 GKFNATIEAGANV
+339 G
-352 TLNKNYRNAIENYGI
+352 
-367 MTFENGSN
+367 N
-375 LSITENNEPN
+375 LSIDDSV
-385 KGAGIYNAGTI
+385 
-396 TLPENAIIMNNF
+396 IIN
-408 ANEGGG
+408 
-414 IYNKGTM
+414 
-421 IIPASVKIYNNHAEV
+421 NNHAEV
-436 SSDDIYNDENANITF
+436 SSDDIYNDENASITF

-505 ASGNYTNK
+505 TSGKYTNK

-524 NVTVRY
+524 NVTVKY

-549 SEYTSSAKEF
+549 SEYTSSEKEF
-559 EYYELIEVKGNRT
+559 EYYELIEVKGNKT

-606 GVESNNL
+606 GVEDNNL
-613 PEIIFSLSSLL
+613 PEVIFSMSSLL
-624 LAGTVLLK
+624 LAGTILLK
-632 KKFSY
+632 KKFN

>member
-24 PVLENDNEVKEVVE
+24 PVLENDNEVEAVVE

-106 IDGKKYTLTFTDKGI
+106 IDGKKHTLTFTDKGI
-121 AMWEFSLTFKNMTV
+121 AMWKYSLTFKNMTV

-149 SWMAIAAST
+149 NWMAIAAST
-158 NAKLVLEN
+158 NAKLILEN
-166 TNMTIDAAGKS
+166 TNMTMDAAGKS
-177 KNNTHAIYF
+177 KNDTHAIYF

-198 LTIKNYKHN
+198 LTIKNYKQD
-207 ALEWNGGDGG
+207 ALEWDGGDGG

-240 TVKTYNSNVDVIN
+240 TVKTINNSKIDVVN
-253 STGNGSNGSNFEFH
+253 STGNGSNGSHFEFH

-277 GHGLSAGKLKAYNT
+277 GHGLSAGLLTIDNSTVNANNNGANGIHVGGTLKVQNNS
-291 TINAINNK
+291 IVNIENNK
-299 LYGVVVVSE
+299 CSISSKWTIPGALYVAGKDSII
-308 LLFDKNTNV
+308 DKTTKL
-317 TINENGSSYTGGGLK
+317 TIQNNNGS
-332 FSISRYT
+332 
-339 GKFNATIEAGANV
+339 
-352 TLNKNYRNAIENYGI
+352 
-367 MTFENGSN
+367 
-375 LSITENNEPN
+375 
-385 KGAGIYNAGTI
+385 GIYVHKTGDLKLETGTI
-396 TLPENAIIMNNF
+396 INNF
-408 ANEGGG
+408 AEKLQIGGG
-414 IYNKGTM
+414 IHNTGNLTIDDSV
-421 IIPASVKIYNNHAEV
+421 IINNNHAEV

-491 SHDENKDNLYVLEK
+491 SHDENRDNLYVLEK
-505 ASGNYTNK
+505 TSGNYTNK

-524 NVTVRY
+524 NVTVKY

-559 EYYELIEVKGNRT
+559 EYYELIEVKGNKT

-606 GVESNNL
+606 GVEDNNL
-613 PEIIFSLSSLL
+613 PEVIFSMSSLL
-624 LAGTVLLK
+624 LAGTILLK
-632 KKFSY
+632 KKFN

>member
-24 PVLENDNEVKEVVE
+24 PVLENDNEVKAVVE

-76 EAYAASKDG
+76 EAYAASKND
-85 DTIILLSDATT
+85 DTIILLSNATT
-96 EGINLKHNLI
+96 EGINLKHNLT
-106 IDGKKYTLTFTDKGI
+106 IDGKKHALTFTDKGI
-121 AMWEFSLTFKNMTV
+121 AMWKYSLTFKNMTV

-144 YTSEW
+144 YTAEW
-149 SWMAIAAST
+149 NWMAIAAST
-158 NAKLVLEN
+158 NAKLILEN

-186 CSNNVLSLKNST
+186 CGNNVLSLKNST
-198 LTIKNYKHN
+198 LTIKNYKQD
-207 ALEWNGGDGG
+207 ALEWDDKRKGFEEFDTG
-217 YNILLDNS
+217 YNVILENS
-225 SYLSDNNRSGFTGTF
+225 TFVSDHNRSGFTGTF

-253 STGNGSNGSNFEFH
+253 SRGNGSNGSHFEFH

-277 GHGLSAGKLKAYNT
+277 SHGLSAGLLTIDNSTVNANNNGANGIHVSNTLKVQNNS
-291 TINAINNK
+291 IVNIENNK
-299 LYGVVVVSE
+299 CSISSKWTIPGALYVAGKDSII
-308 LLFDKNTNV
+308 DKTTKL
-317 TINENGSSYTGGGLK
+317 TIQNNNGS
-332 FSISRYT
+332 
-339 GKFNATIEAGANV
+339 
-352 TLNKNYRNAIENYGI
+352 
-367 MTFENGSN
+367 
-375 LSITENNEPN
+375 
-385 KGAGIYNAGTI
+385 GIYVHKTGDLKLETGTI
-396 TLPENAIIMNNF
+396 INNF
-408 ANEGGG
+408 AEKLQIGGG
-414 IYNKGTM
+414 IHNTGNLTIDNSV
-421 IIPASVKIYNNHAEV
+421 IINNNHAEV

-505 ASGNYTNK
+505 TSGNYTNK

-524 NVTVRY
+524 NVTVKY

-537 LSENIILRGKVD
+537 LSKNIILRGKVD
-549 SEYTSSAKEF
+549 SEYTSSEKEF
-559 EYYELIEVKGNRT
+559 EYYELIEVKGNKT

-585 YSFVGGIGGDDV
+585 YSFVGGMGGDI
-597 DIDTNFPKT
+597 IDPAFPKT
-606 GVESNNL
+606 GVEDSNL
-613 PEIIFSLSSLL
+613 PEVIFSLSSLL
-624 LAGTVLLK
+624 LAGTILLK
-632 KKFSY
+632 KRFN

>member
-24 PVLENDNEVKEVVE
+24 PVLENDNEVKAVVE

-85 DTIILLSDATT
+85 DTIILLSNATT
-96 EGINLKHNLI
+96 EGIDLKHNLT

-121 AMWEFSLTFKNMTV
+121 AMWKYSLTFKNMTV

-149 SWMAIAAST
+149 NWMAIASST
-158 NAKLVLEN
+158 NAKLILEN

-186 CSNNVLSLKNST
+186 CGNNVLSLKNST
-198 LTIKNYKHN
+198 LSIKNYKQD
-207 ALEWNGGDGG
+207 ALEWDGGDGG

-225 SYLSDNNRSGFTGTF
+225 SYLSDNNRSGFTGAF
-240 TVKTYNSNVDVIN
+240 TVKTINNSKIDVVN
-253 STGNGSNGSNFEFH
+253 STGNGSNGSHFEFY

-277 GHGLSAGKLKAYNT
+277 AHGLSAGLLTIDNSTVNANNNGANGIHVGGTLKVQNNS
-291 TINAINNK
+291 IVNIENNK
-299 LYGVVVVSE
+299 CSISSKWTIPGALYVAGKDSII
-308 LLFDKNTNV
+308 DKTTKL
-317 TINENGSSYTGGGLK
+317 TIQNNNGS
-332 FSISRYT
+332 
-339 GKFNATIEAGANV
+339 
-352 TLNKNYRNAIENYGI
+352 
-367 MTFENGSN
+367 
-375 LSITENNEPN
+375 
-385 KGAGIYNAGTI
+385 GIYVHKTGDLKLETGTI
-396 TLPENAIIMNNF
+396 INNF
-408 ANEGGG
+408 AEKLQIGGG
-414 IYNKGTM
+414 IHNAGNLTIDDSV
-421 IIPASVKIYNNHAEV
+421 IINNNHAEV

-505 ASGNYTNK
+505 TSGKYTNK

-537 LSENIILRGKVD
+537 LSKNIILRGKVD

-559 EYYELIEVKGNRT
+559 EYYELIEVKGNKT

-585 YSFVGGIGGDDV
+585 YSFVGGMGGDI
-597 DIDTNFPKT
+597 IDPAFPKT
-606 GVESNNL
+606 GVEDSNL
-613 PEIIFSLSSLL
+613 PEVIFSLSSLL
-624 LAGTVLLK
+624 LAGTILLK
-632 KKFSY
+632 KRFN

>member
-24 PVLENDNEVKEVVE
+24 PVLENDNEVKTVVE
-38 ENTQVDETTTQN
+38 ENTQTDETTTQIEN
-50 EDTTN
+50 TPN

-60 KNYVAQINDTK
+60 KNYVAQINETK

-76 EAYAASKDG
+76 EALAASKND
-85 DTIILLSDATT
+85 DTIILLSNATT
-96 EGINLKHNLI
+96 EGINLKHNLT
-106 IDGKKYTLTFTDKGI
+106 IDGKKYTLTFTNKGI
-121 AMWEFSLTFKNMTV
+121 AMWKYSLTFKNMTV

-144 YTSEW
+144 YTAEW
-149 SWMAIAAST
+149 NWMAIASST
-158 NAKLVLEN
+158 DAKLILEN

-186 CSNNVLSLKNST
+186 CGNNVLSLKNSN
-198 LTIKNYKHN
+198 LTIKNYKQD
-207 ALEWNGGDGG
+207 ALEWNGDIPGFKEFDTG
-217 YNILLDNS
+217 YNIILENS
-225 SYLSDNNRSGFTGTF
+225 TFVSDHNRSGFTGTF

-253 STGNGSNGSNFEFH
+253 SSGNGSNGSHFEFY

-277 GHGLSAGKLKAYNT
+277 AHGLSAGLL
-291 TINAINNK
+291 TINNSTVNANNNGANGIHVKSTLKIQNNSIVNIENNK
-299 LYGVVVVSE
+299 CSISSQWTIPGALYVAGKNSII
-308 LLFDKNTNV
+308 DKTTKL
-317 TINENGSSYTGGGLK
+317 TIQNNNGS
-332 FSISRYT
+332 
-339 GKFNATIEAGANV
+339 
-352 TLNKNYRNAIENYGI
+352 
-367 MTFENGSN
+367 
-375 LSITENNEPN
+375 
-385 KGAGIYNAGTI
+385 GIYVHKTGDLKLETGTI
-396 TLPENAIIMNNF
+396 INNF
-408 ANEGGG
+408 AEKLQIGGG
-414 IYNKGTM
+414 IHNAGNL
-421 IIPASVKIYNNHAEV
+421 IIDDSVIINNNHAEI

-549 SEYTSSAKEF
+549 NEYTSSEKEF
-559 EYYELIEVKGNRT
+559 EYYELIEVKGNKT

-585 YSFVGGIGGDDV
+585 YSFVGGMGGDIV
-597 DIDTNFPKT
+597 DPAFPKT
-606 GVESNNL
+606 GVEDSNL
-613 PEIIFSLSSLL
+613 PEVIFSMSSLL
-624 LAGTVLLK
+624 LAGTILLK
-632 KKFSY
+632 KRFN

>member
-1 MKKFLTVLL
+1 MW
-10 SSTFLLNTLNAEEM
+10 
-24 PVLENDNEVKEVVE
+24 
-38 ENTQVDETTTQN
+38 
-50 EDTTN
+50 
-55 EEQEV
+55 
-60 KNYVAQINDTK
+60 K
-71 YETFD
+71 Y
-76 EAYAASKDG
+76 
-85 DTIILLSDATT
+85 
-96 EGINLKHNLI
+96 
-106 IDGKKYTLTFTDKGI
+106 
-121 AMWEFSLTFKNMTV
+121 SLTFKNMTV

-149 SWMAIAAST
+149 KWMAIAAST
-158 NAKLVLEN
+158 NAKLILEN
-166 TNMTIDAAGKS
+166 TNMTMDAAGKS
-177 KNNTHAIYF
+177 KNDTHAIYF

-198 LTIKNYKHN
+198 LTIKNYKQD
-207 ALEWNGGDGG
+207 ALEWDGGDGG

-253 STGNGSNGSNFEFH
+253 SSGNGSNGSNFEFH

-299 LYGVVVVSE
+299 LYGVAAVSE

-317 TINENGSSYTGGGLK
+317 TINENGSSYTGGGLR
-332 FSISRYT
+332 FSISKYT

-352 TLNKNYRNAIENYGI
+352 TFNKNYRNAIENYGI
-367 MTFENGSN
+367 MSFENGSN

-385 KGAGIYNAGTI
+385 KGAGIYNAGTM

-505 ASGNYTNK
+505 TSGNYTNK

-524 NVTVRY
+524 NVTVKY

-549 SEYTSSAKEF
+549 SEYTSSEKEF
-559 EYYELIEVKGNRT
+559 EYYELIEVKGNKT

-585 YSFVGGIGGDDV
+585 YSFVGGTGGDDV

-606 GVESNNL
+606 GVEDNNL
-613 PEIIFSLSSLL
+613 PEVIFSMSSLL
-624 LAGTVLLK
+624 LAGTILLK

>member
-24 PVLENDNEVKEVVE
+24 PVLENDNEVKAVVE

-76 EAYAASKDG
+76 EAYAASKNN
-85 DTIILLSDATT
+85 DTIILLSNATT
-96 EGINLKHNLI
+96 EGINLKHNLT
-106 IDGKKYTLTFTDKGI
+106 IDGKKHALTFTDKGI
-121 AMWEFSLTFKNMTV
+121 AMWKYSLTFKNMTV

-144 YTSEW
+144 YTAEW

-158 NAKLVLEN
+158 NAKLILEN
-166 TNMTIDAAGKS
+166 TNMTMDAAGKS
-177 KNNTHAIYF
+177 KNDTHAIYF

-240 TVKTYNSNVDVIN
+240 TVKTINNSKIDVIN
-253 STGNGSNGSNFEFH
+253 STGNGSNGSHFEFY

-277 GHGLSAGKLKAYNT
+277 AHGLSAGLLTIDNSTVNANNNGANGIHVKSTLKVQNNS
-291 TINAINNK
+291 IVNIENNK
-299 LYGVVVVSE
+299 CSISSQWTIPGALYVAGKDSII
-308 LLFDKNTNV
+308 DKTTKL
-317 TINENGSSYTGGGLK
+317 TIQNNNGS
-332 FSISRYT
+332 
-339 GKFNATIEAGANV
+339 
-352 TLNKNYRNAIENYGI
+352 
-367 MTFENGSN
+367 
-375 LSITENNEPN
+375 
-385 KGAGIYNAGTI
+385 GIYVHKTGDLKLEAGTI
-396 TLPENAIIMNNF
+396 INNF
-408 ANEGGG
+408 AEKLQIGGG
-414 IYNKGTM
+414 IHNAGNLTIDDSV
-421 IIPASVKIYNNHAEV
+421 IINNNHAEV

-505 ASGNYTNK
+505 TSGNYTNK

-524 NVTVRY
+524 NVTVKY

-549 SEYTSSAKEF
+549 SEYTSSEKEF
-559 EYYELIEVKGNRT
+559 EYYELIEVKGNKT

-585 YSFVGGIGGDDV
+585 YSFVGGMGGDIV
-597 DIDTNFPKT
+597 DPAFPKT
-606 GVESNNL
+606 GVEDSNL
-613 PEIIFSLSSLL
+613 PEVIFSLSSLL
-624 LAGTVLLK
+624 LAGTILLK
-632 KKFSY
+632 KRFN